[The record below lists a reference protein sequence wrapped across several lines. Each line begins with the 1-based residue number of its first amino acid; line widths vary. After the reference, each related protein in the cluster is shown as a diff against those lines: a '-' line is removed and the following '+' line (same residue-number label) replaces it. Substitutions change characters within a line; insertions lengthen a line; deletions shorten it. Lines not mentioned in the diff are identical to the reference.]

1 MATPTDIANL
11 ALAHLGEGRLVDLTT
26 DDSEAAE
33 VMRLFFDISRQRALR
48 AANWTCAQKR
58 AALAAE
64 VTPPAFGYSNSFPL
78 PGDYVR
84 LCGVENAGEGSEF
97 KVEGRKIL
105 TNLSAPLNILYIYD
119 LENTSAYDP
128 DLVAAFALWLAYH
141 ASGRLA
147 PSRSEL
153 LRQHAEGA
161 KVEAKITDG
170 SSNSPQ
176 PLQGGTWLIAQDFSR
191 DPSKWG

>member
-1 MATPTDIANL
+1 MPTPTEIANF
-11 ALAHLGEGRLVDLTT
+11 ALAHLGEGRLVDLET
-26 DDSEAAE
+26 DDSEEAE
-33 VMRLFFDISRQRALR
+33 VMRLFYGSARRRALR
-48 AANWTCAQKR
+48 AANWTCAEKR
-58 AALAAE
+58 ASLAAE
-64 VTPPAFGYSNSFPL
+64 VTPPAFGYANSFPV
-78 PGDYVR
+78 PADYVR

-105 TNLSAPLNILYIYD
+105 TNLSAPLNILYVHD
-119 LENTSAYDP
+119 LEDTSAYDD
-128 DLVAAFALWLAYH
+128 DLVAAFSLWLAYF

-153 LRQHAEGA
+153 LRQHAADA

-176 PLQGGTWLIAQDFSR
+176 PLQGGTWLIAQDYSR